1 MLLVSLRSKAVGN
14 YMAGRQSITL
24 RQGSNITPRIIPRAD
39 HNISRANI
47 SNSALKVLYRL
58 VEAGYEAYLVGGG
71 VRDLLLERE
80 PKDFDIATSAHP
92 EEVKELFRS
101 CRLIGRRFRLAHVR
115 IGREIIEVATFR
127 AGHDADFDDEDGR
140 TENGMILRD
149 NVYGTRD
156 EDAARRDLS
165 INALYY
171 DIRDFS
177 VIDFANGV
185 ADLEQGLIRMIGD
198 PKARYREDP
207 VRVLRALRFAAKLDF
222 ELEDATASPIDE
234 CAPLLADIPAARL
247 FEELLKLFM
256 TGHAAAS
263 FSVLHQHDVLR
274 FLLPATANLIEDDD
288 RALALVQLALRNT
301 DDRIAAGKPVTPAF
315 LLAALLWPVLRVH
328 LAGHEVQGMSPGQA
342 TEQAGGQVIADQLSV
357 LAIPKRFSLMAREIW
372 ALQPRLLD
380 RRNRRPGKLM
390 DHPRLRAAY
399 DFLLLRAEA
408 GEPVEEE
415 AAWWARRLDGQPA
428 QRGDGAGNAE
438 GDAPSGNRR
447 RRRRRRPR
455 RRPQSEESNAQPQ

>member
-1 MLLVSLRSKAVGN
+1 M
-14 YMAGRQSITL
+14 QSITR
-24 RQGSNITPRIIPRAD
+24 RQGSNITPRIIPRAE

-92 EEVKELFRS
+92 EQVKELFRG

-115 IGREIIEVATFR
+115 MGREIIEVATFR
-127 AGHDADFDDEDGR
+127 AGHDSDSGKGDGR

-185 ADLEQGLIRMIGD
+185 DDMEHGLIRMIGD
-198 PKARYREDP
+198 AKARYREDP
-207 VRVLRALRFAAKLDF
+207 VRVLRALRFAAKLGFD
-222 ELEDATASPIDE
+222 LEQATAAPVDE

-263 FSVLHQHDVLR
+263 FAALHQYDVLR
-274 FLLPATANLIEDDD
+274 YLLPATANLIEDDE
-288 RALALVQLALRNT
+288 RALKLVELALRNT
-301 DDRIAAGKPVTPAF
+301 DERIASGKPVTPAF
-315 LLAALLWPVLRVH
+315 LIAALLWPVLRVH
-328 LAGHEVQGMSPGQA
+328 LAGHEVQGMSQA
-342 TEQAGGQVIADQLSV
+342 QAIEQAGGQVVADQLSV

-380 RRNRRPGKLM
+380 KRNRRPGKLM

-399 DFLLLRAEA
+399 DFLLLRAQA

-415 AAWWARRLDGQPA
+415 AAWWSRQLDGKPSE
-428 QRGDGAGNAE
+428 RPNAASSA
-438 GDAPSGNRR
+438 DDAAPSGNKR

-455 RRPQSEESNAQPQ
+455 RRPQSEEQNAPSQ